1 MSGFLVLLPLA
12 LVSFAI
18 GFFVASSPQIAD
30 YVAYIS
36 NLSRPADYRS
46 ASSQIAAHLV
56 AYAIMCFILVAT
68 VRTVSRPLP
77 PERPAAL
84 RHIQLLLEIIFVAVP
99 SGALIWL
106 AAIALRGNSANW
118 LVWAVIAI
126 LAVGLMTTVY
136 VCATRRHLELF
147 RSTLQPFSVTW
158 TDVAALICVLA
169 ACAVIASFVI
179 DPVAS
184 ARSIGMFPV
193 LWLASAAAFL
203 VIAAIFSRGS
213 SPVAVVSTVFST
225 VLLLH
230 LFDQVVLPP
239 REFRHTKIALPKGP
253 STAAV
258 VAGAKAPTFDV
269 SEVMKTRKIPSL
281 DEAFGA
287 WLAHRRPAIEAYRSR
302 NKAYPVFIVSAQGGG
317 IYAAYHPA
325 LSLARLYDACPE
337 FAHHLFGISSVSGGS
352 LGAAV
357 FAELLRS
364 LPPGVPNDPAQ
375 PSQGCTTTGATS
387 LEDKVTKFFDADFL
401 SPVIASA
408 FIFDIPGL
416 LLPQLR
422 FGLDRAQAL
431 EYSLEAGWKKIGF
444 SGKESF
450 GLASAFYERWQPTD
464 LAPALFMAATGV
476 NYGIPVLISQID
488 WSNNPRISALTWV
501 AKRRID
507 KGEGPTS
514 KEMRDFLR
522 RLELQ
527 DQQSRVS
534 AVANILGF
542 RPDLQLAT
550 STAVVLSAR
559 FPYVTPP
566 GNIRENEQI
575 VRSLDLYKSTKVL
588 ELTDGGYFD
597 NSGGSVA
604 IDILHRLESFLNR
617 DDFKEFKDVIKFHL
631 IRFTDK
637 PAKRHGV
644 ASERAHFELITPLV
658 AFDAV
663 RLARGAQLRGVG
675 NSKRIAPH
683 YIYLSDEW
691 FNASLN
697 WLLLEKTKRE
707 IETRASWERGYQNEV
722 CCDVLIPRSRIR
734 RKAPLTETEE
744 QEMKKLT
751 DVQRFVPN
759 GLQFRSLL
767 DLVREGDVLP
777 APATRPDPVP
787 APVVPPVAVPAPPA
801 SPLPPSPLSTG
812 AVPSPKR

>member
-30 YVAYIS
+30 YVAYVTD
-36 NLSRPADYRS
+36 LSRPANYQS
-46 ASSQIAAHLV
+46 ISLQVAAHVV

-84 RHIQLLLEIIFVAVP
+84 RLVQLLLEIIFVAVP

-106 AAIALRGNSANW
+106 ATVTLRGDPGNR
-118 LVWAVIAI
+118 LIWAVTAVLAI
-126 LAVGLMTTVY
+126 GLVISVY
-136 VCATRRHLELF
+136 VCAARRHLELF
-147 RSTLQPFSVTW
+147 RSTLRPFSITW
-158 TDVAALICVLA
+158 TDVAALICVVA
-169 ACAVIASFVI
+169 AGAVIASFVI

-184 ARSIGMFPV
+184 AHFIGMFPV

-203 VIAAIFSRGS
+203 AIAAIFSRGS

-239 REFRHTKIALPKGP
+239 REFRHTKIDLPKGP
-253 STAAV
+253 STAAL
-258 VAGAKAPTFDV
+258 VAGAKGPTFDV
-269 SEVMKTRKIPSL
+269 GEVMKTRRIPSL
-281 DEAFGA
+281 DQAFRA

-364 LPPGVPNDPAQ
+364 LPQGAPNDPAQ
-375 PSQGCTTTGATS
+375 ASQGCTITGATT
-387 LEDKVTKFFDADFL
+387 LEDKVTRFFDADFL

-408 FIFDIPGL
+408 FIFDIPSL

-422 FGLDRAQAL
+422 FGLDRAKAL
-431 EYSLEAGWKKIGF
+431 EYSLEAGWKRIGF
-444 SGKESF
+444 SGKENY
-450 GLASAFYERWQPTD
+450 GLASPFYERWQPTE
-464 LAPALFMAATGV
+464 LAPALFMATTGV
-476 NYGIPVLISQID
+476 NYGIPVLISQVD
-488 WSNNPRISALTWV
+488 WSNDPRISTLTRV
-501 AKRRID
+501 ARRRID

-514 KEMRDFLR
+514 KEVRDFLR

-575 VRSLDLYKSTKVL
+575 NRSLDLYKNTKVL

-604 IDILHRLESFLNR
+604 IDILHRLESFLER

-637 PAKRHGV
+637 PAKRHGT

-675 NSKRIAPH
+675 NSKRSAAH

-691 FNASLN
+691 FDASLN
-697 WLLLEKTKRE
+697 WLLAEKTKRG
-707 IETRASWERGYQNEV
+707 IEARASWERGYQNEV
-722 CCDVLIPRSRIR
+722 CCDVQIPRTPIR

-744 QEMKKLT
+744 QELKKIT

-759 GLQFRSLL
+759 GPQFRALL
-767 DLVREGDVLP
+767 ELVREGDVLP
-777 APATRPDPVP
+777 PAASRPDPVP
-787 APVVPPVAVPAPPA
+787 APAAQPVAGPAPPA
-801 SPLPPSPLSTG
+801 PPSPPSPLNTG
-812 AVPSPKR
+812 TIPTPKQ